1 MRTDVRHRIYPRR
14 HRPSTMM
21 VRYGR
26 VFLVQGGFN
35 VCCIFDDALVVT
47 KNISGFTFRHGN
59 TKTAQFEAQVLHRF

>member
-1 MRTDVRHRIYPRR
+1 MRTDVRHRNYPRR

-47 KNISGFTFRHGN
+47 KNLKWVHLSAWEYQN
-59 TKTAQFEAQVLHRF
+59 SAV